1 MLRNLSHKDPVIEKE
16 IISLVGKEFDLFNK
30 IKKGGVGSKRLLI
43 KKSDNKI
50 YEILSKSYDLNEC
63 NIEIRKKGIIVYFK
77 SKQTT
82 YGLAIPYYKLII
94 FKVDEKHYT
103 INFEDHFLKVRVKN
117 KSDHKFF
124 FKISEHKAIFLKDA
138 IS

>member
-1 MLRNLSHKDPVIEKE
+1 MKVRYTMIHVAEVEGHWGVI
-16 IISLVGKEFDLFNK
+16 
-30 IKKGGVGSKRLLI
+30 
-43 KKSDNKI
+43 KSAQPAQIQTPN
-50 YEILSKSYDLNEC
+50 
-63 NIEIRKKGIIVYFK
+63 GPPAK

-103 INFEDHFLKVRVKN
+103 INFEDHFLKIRVKN

-124 FKISEHKAIFLKDA
+124 FKISEIKSLPTIKSRLTRL
-138 IS
+138 